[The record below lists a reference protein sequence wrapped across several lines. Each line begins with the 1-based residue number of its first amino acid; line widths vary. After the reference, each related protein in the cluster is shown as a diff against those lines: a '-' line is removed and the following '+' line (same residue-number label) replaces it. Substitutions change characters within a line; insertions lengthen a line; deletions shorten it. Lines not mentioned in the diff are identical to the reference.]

1 MNNEIKKITAIG
13 VFFAGLFFGL
23 PASAQ
28 DTYPSK
34 PIRLVLGFAAGG
46 GTDVIART
54 LAQKMGE
61 ILGQTVILENKPG
74 ANGNIAADMVVKS
87 DADGYTLL
95 YNTSSIVLSPS
106 LYSSLNYDVLKDF
119 SPVSLT
125 ANIPIILVVSPK
137 LGMTNVQ
144 AFVSALKARPGQI
157 NYASAGNGNI
167 THLSALL
174 FLQAVGAS
182 ATHIPYKS
190 ESPAVTDVMGGQVDF
205 YLGTAAGVIP
215 MVRDNRLN
223 GLAVSTLARM
233 EAVPGIPTMSESVA
247 PGLELGAWSGIIAPA
262 GTKPEIIDKLNATI
276 KLAMQDKVLLQKF
289 EAQGAQ
295 PKYSTPSQYEA
306 FIKSELV
313 RWTEIIKLNKVR
325 MD

>member
-13 VFFAGLFFGL
+13 VLFASLFFCL

-223 GLAVSTLARM
+223 GLAVSTLTRM

-276 KLAMQDKVLLQKF
+276 KLAMQDKVLSQKF

-313 RWTEIIKLNKVR
+313 RWTEIIKQNKVR